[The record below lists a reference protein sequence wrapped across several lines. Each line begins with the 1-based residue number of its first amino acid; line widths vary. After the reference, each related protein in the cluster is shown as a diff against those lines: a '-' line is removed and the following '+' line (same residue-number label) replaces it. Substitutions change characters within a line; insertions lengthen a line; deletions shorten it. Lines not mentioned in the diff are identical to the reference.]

1 MKKKEQFKYNEMMM
15 MMVDESELGLI
26 CRLRCH
32 RNGTLRCRRAVDD
45 DS

>member
-15 MMVDESELGLI
+15 VDESELGLI
-26 CRLRCH
+26 CRRRCH